1 MKVILPLI
9 VVPIVLLG
17 GPARAQDTRESTV
30 RTRERVTVRGVPG
43 VPVEVISTD
52 STAGTI
58 TLRADGNAR
67 IYVVG
72 PDAAGALQGIGPGDK
87 VMLRWRYNKAGQ
99 PEAVISAVPASIVVE
114 KTTTAMPASIV
125 VEKTTTAETVSTAP
139 GPIRVLRPASSVETD
154 LPDPAGVAAARI
166 VKGLVEVL
174 EIDTAGR
181 TLTVLDDHGDQRI
194 VPIDDRAV
202 NGLAELRPG
211 SRAELA
217 WGPNGRVVYI
227 TIH

>member
-1 MKVILPLI
+1 MKVILPLF
-9 VVPIVLLG
+9 VVPIVLLA
-17 GPARAQDTRESTV
+17 GPAGAQDTRETTV

-58 TLRADGNAR
+58 TLRTDGNAR

-72 PDAAGALQGIGPGDK
+72 PDVSGALQGIGPGDK

-114 KTTTAMPASIV
+114 KTTTAMPASMV

-139 GPIRVLRPASSVETD
+139 GPIRVLRPASSVESD
-154 LPDPAGVAAARI
+154 LPAPAGEGTQI
-166 VKGLVEVL
+166 VKGLVEVM
-174 EIDTAGR
+174 EIDADGR
-181 TLTVLDDHGDQRI
+181 TLTVLDSHGDQRI

>member
-1 MKVILPLI
+1 MKVILPLLL
-9 VVPIVLLG
+9 VPTVLLA
-17 GPARAQDTRESTV
+17 GPARAQDTAVSTV
-30 RTRERVTVRGVPG
+30 RTTHEKVTVRGVPG
-43 VPVEVISTD
+43 VPVEVVSTD

-58 TLRADGNAR
+58 TLRTDDNAHV
-67 IYVVG
+67 YVVG
-72 PDAAGALQGIGPGDK
+72 RDAGAALAGIGPGDK

-114 KTTTAMPASIV
+114 KTTTAMPASMV

-139 GPIRVLRPASSVETD
+139 GPIRVLRPASSVESD
-154 LPDPAGVAAARI
+154 LPAPAGEATQI
-166 VKGLVEVL
+166 VKGLVEVM
-174 EIDTAGR
+174 EIDADGR
-181 TLTVLDDHGDQRI
+181 TLTVLDSHGDQRI